1 MLTLTVKHNEIIR
14 VGDAMLFIDKKGNQL
29 RIHIDAP
36 KTIRVAR
43 LKADI
48 VKHAD
53 GKNFSVA
60 VREGQDND

>member
-14 VGDAMLFIDKKGNQL
+14 VGEAMLFIDKNGNQL

-36 KTIRVAR
+36 KTVRVAR

-48 VKHAD
+48 IKHSD
-53 GKNFSVA
+53 GKTFSVA
-60 VREGQDND
+60 VRSDQKDD

>member
-1 MLTLTVKHNEIIR
+1 MLTLTLKHNEIIR
-14 VGDAMLFIDKKGNQL
+14 VGEAMLFIDKKGNQL

-48 VKHAD
+48 VKHPD
-53 GKNFSVA
+53 GKTISVVMRA
-60 VREGQDND
+60 GPTDD

>member
-14 VGDAMLFIDKKGNQL
+14 VGDAMLFIDKRGNQL

-48 VKHAD
+48 IKNPD

-60 VREGQDND
+60 IRAGPTDD